1 MMNTIIN
8 IIKKIIVSSFLLY
21 GYNLI
26 SVTLGLIIPI
36 NIITVLILVIF
47 GYPSLFSLI
56 LIQVLIY

>member
-1 MMNTIIN
+1 MMILD

-36 NIITVLILVIF
+36 NIITVLILVVF

>member
-1 MMNTIIN
+1 MNIIVD
-8 IIKKIIVSSFLLY
+8 IIKKVIVSSFLLY

-36 NIITVLILVIF
+36 NIVTVLILVIF